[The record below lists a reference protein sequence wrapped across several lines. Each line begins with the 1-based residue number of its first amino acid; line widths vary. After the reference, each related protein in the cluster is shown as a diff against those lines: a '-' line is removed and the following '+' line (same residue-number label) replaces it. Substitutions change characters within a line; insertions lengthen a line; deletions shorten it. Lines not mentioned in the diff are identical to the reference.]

1 MKTIMETIPITK
13 FNRGQAGKIFGDV
26 KKTNETRIVIKNN
39 EPEVV
44 LLSPEVY
51 NRMAGIVE
59 DFYEKQLYM
68 KIAERLSKKEAKLY
82 TEDDVLK
89 ELGIS
94 KEELSETDLS
104 DVDI

>member
-26 KKTNETRIVIKNN
+26 KKTNEIRIVIKNN

-44 LLSPEVY
+44 LLSPDVY
-51 NRMAGIVE
+51 NRMAKIVE
-59 DFYEKQLYM
+59 DFYEKQLYT
-68 KIAERLSKKEAKLY
+68 KIAERLSLKDAKLY

-89 ELGIS
+89 ELGIT
-94 KEELSETDLS
+94 KVELAETDLS